1 MNYQM
6 AIALLLLSI
15 VIMTAEASKGCQAL
29 TQISD
34 FFSGRATFELSINE
48 STSLAFNYQ
57 TYNITLPRRYDRNN
71 CPQYSFALAEAATS
85 TELITYFDL
94 LVLKTF

>member
-6 AIALLLLSI
+6 TIGLLILATI
-15 VIMTAEASKGCQAL
+15 VMTAEAGNGCQAL

-34 FFSGRATFELSINE
+34 FYSGRTTFELFINE
-48 STSLAFNYQ
+48 STSLAFNFQ
-57 TYNITLPRRYDRNN
+57 TYNITLPRKYDRNT
-71 CPQYSFALAEAATS
+71 CPQYAFSLAEAAIT

>member
-1 MNYQM
+1 MPLG
-6 AIALLLLSI
+6 LLLITAII
-15 VIMTAEASKGCQAL
+15 VIAEAGNGCQAP
-29 TQISD
+29 TKFGD
-34 FFSGRATFELSINE
+34 FYSGRATFELSINE

-57 TYNITLPRRYDRNN
+57 TYNITLPRRYDRNS
-71 CPQYSFALAEAATS
+71 CPQYAFALAEAATS